1 MRTAPGVTFTR
12 LPHGGAVLVDGTT
25 LALAECG
32 EPEAVLI
39 EHLLAHGPR
48 NAAEADPTAET
59 DPTAEADPVAEAV
72 PAAGKRAGDP
82 PPALLRRM
90 AEQMIE
96 SGWLL
101 DDRRS

>member
-1 MRTAPGVTFTR
+1 MRTAPGVSFT
-12 LPHGGAVLVDGTT
+12 LFPNGGGVLVDGTT

-39 EHLLAHGPR
+39 EHLLAHGPH
-48 NAAEADPTAET
+48 AAADPAT
-59 DPTAEADPVAEAV
+59 DPTAEAGSAAER
-72 PAAGKRAGDP
+72 PAGAP
-82 PPALLRRM
+82 PLALLRRM
-90 AEQMIE
+90 AGQLIE